1 MTQHIEN
8 ITSSFCTDWIHR
20 VISMIA
26 FILVLTA
33 PSNALSD
40 DAAEQASG
48 TTGQVR
54 QELFTT
60 VEDVKQ
66 IIDRKSPVNL
76 IDIRSQDDFAQAHIP
91 GSLNIPIHFIRTK
104 AFLKNNP
111 VVIVSEGYQYAHL
124 EPECKRLAEEGFK
137 VLILLGGL
145 NSWKQS
151 SLPLEGESSMSTAF
165 DRISPE
171 AFHLEKDF
179 DHWVILDAS
188 KKKAKKESMPSA
200 VPFDPDSLFA
210 TSRLK
215 GSVKDKREG
224 KQGLVLIANDT
235 GTEYQNIARLV
246 SQAELKNVFYL
257 EGGIEA
263 YEQYL
268 KGVALAKEPREKRVQ
283 KIQKCPT
290 CGG

>member
-1 MTQHIEN
+1 MTQQIDK
-8 ITSSFCTDWIHR
+8 ITSGFCTDWINR
-20 VISMIA
+20 AISMIA
-26 FILVLTA
+26 FILVFTVPA
-33 PSNALSD
+33 NALSD
-40 DAAEQASG
+40 DAMDQASG
-48 TTGQVR
+48 NIRQVR

-66 IIDRKSPVNL
+66 IIDQKSPISL
-76 IDIRSQDDFAQAHIP
+76 IDIRSQDEFTQAHIP

-104 AFLKNNP
+104 TFLKNNP

-145 NSWKQS
+145 NSWKQA
-151 SLPLEGESSMSTAF
+151 SLPLEGESWISKTF

-188 KKKAKKESMPSA
+188 EKKAKKAVMPSS

-210 TSRLK
+210 SSQLK
-215 GSVKDKREG
+215 GSVKSNREG
-224 KQGLVLIANDT
+224 KQGLVLITNDT

-246 SQAELKNVFYL
+246 SKAELKNVFYL
-257 EGGIEA
+257 EGGIKA

-268 KGVALAKEPREKRVQ
+268 QGVALAKEPREKRVQ